1 MRNARLMTG
10 MLAAAAMMAAGSRAA
25 ADCESRDA
33 SAAERQYYERSYAA
47 LKDVLPPA
55 PASWKVVVDAARE
68 PYLCA
73 EDAQGGFEIEVRAHY
88 LYQAGKDEQA
98 QADLTRRRLDK
109 EIEALRE
116 LPADV
121 KKDRQ
126 VWLDKMSAANKAS
139 NAAYKA
145 GDKALAKQKD
155 AESEEC
161 SAKSRAVR
169 DKYWASVQPKIDAI
183 EARKRALSEGMASV
197 DVVVAANERYPHAPQ
212 ANMGSQIAF
221 GKVPRPKAAGLKL
234 DGVRVV
240 LEGPASRRELIAGAL
255 DRAKIEKLV
264 K

>member
-1 MRNARLMTG
+1 MKNTRLKTG
-10 MLAAAAMMAAGSRAA
+10 MLAAAAMMTASWAA
-25 ADCESRDA
+25 ADCESREA
-33 SAAERQYYERSYAA
+33 SAAEKQYYQSSYAA

-55 PASWKVVVDAARE
+55 PASWKVVVDAESE

-73 EDAQGGFEIEVRAHY
+73 DDAQGGFEIEVRAHY
-88 LYQAGKDEQA
+88 LYQAGKDEMA
-98 QADLTRRRLDK
+98 QADMARRQMDK
-109 EIEALRE
+109 EIDGLRE

-126 VWLDKMSAANKAS
+126 VWLDKMSVANRAS

-161 SAKSRAVR
+161 SAKARAIR

-183 EARKRALSEGMASV
+183 EARKRALGEGMASV
-197 DVVVAANERYPHAPQ
+197 DVRVAANERYPHAPQ
-212 ANMGSQIAF
+212 ANMGSQVAF
-221 GKVPRPKAAGLKL
+221 GKVPRSKAGGLKL

-240 LEGPASRRELIAGAL
+240 LEGPASRRDLIAGAL
-255 DRAKIEKLV
+255 DRARIEKLV